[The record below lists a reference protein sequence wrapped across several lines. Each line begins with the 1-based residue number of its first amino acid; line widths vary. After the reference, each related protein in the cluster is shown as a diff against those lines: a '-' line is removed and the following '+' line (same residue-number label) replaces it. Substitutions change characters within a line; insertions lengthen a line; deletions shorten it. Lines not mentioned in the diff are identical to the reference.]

1 MKKENIME
9 EKKNK
14 KNVEGEGA
22 NFEPRDLAYN
32 EEDASYEL
40 DVNDK
45 DPDWDHPANYDTLSE
60 GAEND
65 DSTYDSSNPYVGDE
79 YADLDELREDN
90 LEDNNMRI
98 TDASNLRISKK
109 DEELAKDEEDY
120 RDDLDAE
127 GYPKNDKE

>member
-1 MKKENIME
+1 ME

-14 KNVEGEGA
+14 KNVEGEDA

-65 DSTYDSSNPYVGDE
+65 DSTYDSANPYVGDE
-79 YADLDELREDN
+79 YADLDELREDS

-98 TDASNLRISKK
+98 TDASNLRVSKK